1 MKRAVKSQ
9 SRFRRLAMLAGLI
22 ACAMLGSFVF
32 TQPSSAQVTGF
43 LGRVTPLSNSV
54 QDVTA
59 PATGKILAAR
69 ERPFLQGDRV
79 KKGDP
84 LDIISNGYDMHDA
97 SHLTNARWYIE
108 SPMMDARY
116 KALEARVAREKGERL
131 KGAGSITGQQLAD
144 LKAAEQVAQAEY
156 LRQQSLLDQQ
166 DKQIK
171 GDQLERRG
179 LYAPIDGEIA
189 LANFTQGQTVFEGF
203 LLYRIVNL
211 KEVGVTVRVPE
222 SDFKPW
228 PQGTLATIHFDDLP
242 GKSFSGKLETI
253 LPAVDPAARTRD
265 VLFRVENPGELLRF
279 GMLGHVEIKGSGAAQ
294 ASSETQAPGK
304 ATSVATAKAPAPD
317 KAPDKADASN
327 ESTAG
332 ATGTAEGKAK

>member
-1 MKRAVKSQ
+1 MKRVFEYQARLRRKCEGSL
-9 SRFRRLAMLAGLI
+9 RRLAMLAGVITGVILGGFALAPRR
-22 ACAMLGSFVF
+22 ACA
-32 TQPSSAQVTGF
+32 QEAGF
-43 LGRVTPLSNSV
+43 LGRVTPLSNSFANV
-54 QDVTA
+54 IA
-59 PATGKILAAR
+59 PATGIVLAAR

-84 LDIISNGYDMHDA
+84 LDIISNQYDMHDY
-97 SHLTNARWYIE
+97 SHLTTTLWDLE
-108 SPMMDARY
+108 KVMMDARY

-131 KGAGSITGQQLAD
+131 KAAGSITGQQLAD

-166 DKQIK
+166 NKQIK

-179 LYAPIDGEIA
+179 LFAPIDGEIA
-189 LANFTQGQTVFEGF
+189 LANFTQGQKVFEGF

-211 KEVGVTVRVPE
+211 KEVGVTARVPE

-228 PQGTLATIHFDDLP
+228 PQGTSALIRFDDLP

-253 LPAVDPAARTRD
+253 LPMVDPAARTRD

-279 GMLGHVEIKGSGAAQ
+279 GMLGHVEIKGSGAAK
-294 ASSETQAPGK
+294 ASSEVRAPGN
-304 ATSVATAKAPAPD
+304 AVSEAQASNSSAGRAASEAKA
-317 KAPDKADASN
+317 K
-327 ESTAG
+327 
-332 ATGTAEGKAK
+332 